1 MTPSNRTTW
10 PQFWPGLVEVFE
22 HHTNL
27 TYRRCSFAAV
37 VPQLPLAIVERRRML
52 ECCRQNNGGSCGA
65 GLTLH
70 RALRCRLY
78 WGFMLLILQSH
89 FNLPLIVLG
98 KLCGAMSSNLF
109 NICILCLK
117 VYCELIC
124 VRQNAVCFS
133 TEQFIWSNIKKIL
146 LAMLLVFCGNFCVTA
161 NSILLYVTVCLKT
174 STAQFAPRQ
183 CQYKIIYNC
192 SNRNKIKST

>member
-10 PQFWPGLVEVFE
+10 PQFWPGSVEVFE

-70 RALRCRLY
+70 GALRCRLY

-109 NICILCLK
+109 NICIFCLK

-146 LAMLLVFCGNFCVTA
+146 LAMLLVFLWQFLCNCKFHLTVRDCVLE
-161 NSILLYVTVCLKT
+161 NKYCTVC
-174 STAQFAPRQ
+174 SSPMS
-183 CQYKIIYNC
+183 I
-192 SNRNKIKST
+192 